1 MNSQLHLFLLP
12 ALIASLGLIPAGRMT
27 AQTFTFLHRSNG
39 SEGSVPEGN
48 LISSGNILYG
58 TTPYG
63 FGTVF
68 AANTDGTGFTNLH
81 RFTASST
88 NSSGAYTNN
97 DGFDLRAALILSG
110 NTLYGTAGYG
120 GSSGL
125 GTVFAVGID
134 GTGFKTLHT
143 FAGYPSEGAT
153 SRAGLILSG
162 TNLYGTTIA
171 GGSTDGGT
179 VFAVNTDGAGFTNL
193 HSFTAGANNSS
204 GYYTNSDG
212 ANPWAGLVVSGNTL
226 YGTAVGGGSSGLGTV
241 FAINTDGTGFATLHS
256 FTAISGSAG
265 YYHGTNSDGA
275 YPWAGLILSSGTLF
289 GTAAYG
295 GSSGFGTV
303 FAINTDGTGFTTLH
317 SFTTT
322 SDSGAYFGTNN
333 DGAYP
338 YVGLVLAGDTL
349 YGRTPAG
356 GSSGVGTIF
365 AVNTNGTGF
374 ANVHNFAYNDD
385 LFQAGLTLAGNTLY
399 GTTIDY
405 FTDVYD
411 DTLFSLSFRPLLT
424 VTLSGAS
431 VILSWPTNVAGFDY
445 TGYTLQSTT
454 NLVSPT
460 FWAPVSPAPL
470 VVNGQNT
477 VTNSISGNSR
487 FYRLIRPGPQTW
499 ETLANMPTARD
510 SLGAAAGAD
519 GRIYAIGGE
528 GLGGFFDTVEAYT
541 PGTDSWIT
549 MPAIPTVRSFLAAA
563 TGADGRIYAI
573 GGADGSIGPMTT
585 VEVYTP

>member
-1 MNSQLHLFLLP
+1 MKSPLHLFLLP
-12 ALIASLGLIPAGRMT
+12 ALIAGLNLVPVGRAT
-27 AQTFTFLHRSNG
+27 AQTFTMLHGSN
-39 SEGSVPEGN
+39 
-48 LISSGNILYG
+48 SSDGW
-58 TTPYG
+58 
-63 FGTVF
+63 VA
-68 AANTDGTGFTNLH
+68 AAN
-81 RFTASST
+81 
-88 NSSGAYTNN
+88 
-97 DGFDLRAALILSG
+97 LILSG
-110 NTLYGTAGYG
+110 NILYGTAGYG

-125 GTVFAVGID
+125 GTVFAVGTD
-134 GTGFKTLHT
+134 GTDFKTLHT

-162 TNLYGTTIA
+162 NTLYGTTIA
-171 GGSTDGGT
+171 GGSSDIGT
-179 VFAVNTDGAGFTNL
+179 VFAINTNGTGFTNL
-193 HSFTAGANNSS
+193 HSFSAGPNIGN

-226 YGTAVGGGSSGLGTV
+226 YGTAVAGGSSGLGTV

-256 FTAISGSAG
+256 FTATSGSGG
-265 YYHGTNSDGA
+265 YYGTNSDGA

-289 GTAAYG
+289 GTAEYG
-295 GSSGFGTV
+295 GGSGFGTV

-356 GSSGVGTIF
+356 GSSGRGTIF

-374 ANVHNFAYNDD
+374 ANVHSFAYNDD
-385 LFQAGLTLAGNTLY
+385 LFPSAGLTLAGNTLY

-405 FTDVYD
+405 FTDVYYG
-411 DTLFSLSFRPLLT
+411 TVFSLSFRPQLT

-445 TGYTLQSTT
+445 NGYTLQCAT

-460 FWAPVSPAPL
+460 VWTTNSTAPVA
-470 VVNGQNT
+470 VNGQNT
-477 VTNSISGNSR
+477 VTTPMAGTR
-487 FYRLIRPGPQTW
+487 KFYRLSR
-499 ETLANMPTARD
+499 
-510 SLGAAAGAD
+510 
-519 GRIYAIGGE
+519 
-528 GLGGFFDTVEAYT
+528 
-541 PGTDSWIT
+541 
-549 MPAIPTVRSFLAAA
+549 
-563 TGADGRIYAI
+563 
-573 GGADGSIGPMTT
+573 
-585 VEVYTP
+585 

>member
-1 MNSQLHLFLLP
+1 MKSRLHLFLLP
-12 ALIASLGLIPAGRMT
+12 ALIAGLNLIPSGRVT
-27 AQTFTFLHRSNG
+27 AQTFTILHSTNG

-97 DGFDLRAALILSG
+97 DGIDLEAGLILSG
-110 NTLYGTAGYG
+110 GTVYGTAAYG
-120 GSSGL
+120 GSSGF
-125 GTVFAVGID
+125 GTVFAVGTD

-143 FAGYPSEGAT
+143 FAGYSSEGAT
-153 SRAGLILSG
+153 SRAGLIVAG
-162 TNLYGTTIA
+162 NTLYGTTIA
-171 GGSTDGGT
+171 GGSSDLGT
-179 VFAVNTDGAGFTNL
+179 VFAINTDGTGFTNL
-193 HSFTAGANNSS
+193 HSFTAGANDSS

-212 ANPWAGLVVSGNTL
+212 VNPWAGLVVSGNTL
-226 YGTAVGGGSSGLGTV
+226 YGTAVAGGSSGLGTV

-256 FTAISGSAG
+256 FTALSGSAG

-289 GTAAYG
+289 GTAEYG
-295 GSSGFGTV
+295 GSSGLGAV
-303 FAINTDGTGFTTLH
+303 FAIKTDGTGFTTLH
-317 SFTTT
+317 SFRTI
-322 SDSGAYFGTNN
+322 SDSGAYFSTNN

-385 LFQAGLTLAGNTLY
+385 LFPNAGLTLAGNTLY

-405 FTDVYD
+405 FTDVYYG
-411 DTLFSLSFRPLLT
+411 TLFSLSFRPQLT
-424 VTLSGAS
+424 ITLSGAS

-454 NLVSPT
+454 NLISPMVWST
-460 FWAPVSPAPL
+460 NSPAP
-470 VVNGQNT
+470 VVVSGQDA
-477 VTNSISGNSR
+477 VIAPISSEPK
-487 FYRLIRPGPQTW
+487 FYRLSQ
-499 ETLANMPTARD
+499 
-510 SLGAAAGAD
+510 
-519 GRIYAIGGE
+519 
-528 GLGGFFDTVEAYT
+528 
-541 PGTDSWIT
+541 
-549 MPAIPTVRSFLAAA
+549 
-563 TGADGRIYAI
+563 
-573 GGADGSIGPMTT
+573 
-585 VEVYTP
+585 